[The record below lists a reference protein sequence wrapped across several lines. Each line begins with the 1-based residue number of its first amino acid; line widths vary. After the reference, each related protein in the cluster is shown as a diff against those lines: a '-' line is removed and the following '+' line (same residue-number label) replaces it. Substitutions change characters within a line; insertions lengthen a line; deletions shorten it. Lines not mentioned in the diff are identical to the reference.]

1 MGKDSLAYP
10 IHAQFVVTDVMAE
23 ESFYTAF
30 QKGEEFLL
38 FFSLIGDLL
47 AATYTDRDFTPSRI
61 LRYPKNY
68 PRATNLNI
76 SR

>member
-1 MGKDSLAYP
+1 MWHFKKEKNFS
-10 IHAQFVVTDVMAE
+10 
-23 ESFYTAF
+23 
-30 QKGEEFLL
+30 

-68 PRATNLNI
+68 SRATNLNI